1 MNNTKEN
8 TILNIKGNLVVK
20 NLNKKLFQDDGIII
34 WVEGN
39 IISECEM
46 DDKGRSYGKF
56 SRQSYI
62 NQETFPPIKQISTF
76 THQGD

>member
-1 MNNTKEN
+1 MKEN

-20 NLNKKLFQDDGIII
+20 NLDTTLFQEDGIII
-34 WVEGN
+34 YVEGN
-39 IISECEM
+39 VLDEVII
-46 DDKGRSYGKF
+46 DPQGRSMGKY

-62 NQETFPPIKQISTF
+62 NQKTFPPIKNIRTF